1 VSEQSRLLKP
11 VYTEYNSNY
20 GRSFSLSRRIDQN
33 KIGAEFKDGVLSVT
47 LLKVQEAKPRTIQAD
62 KARPSRPRADNRQV
76 QCV

>member
-1 VSEQSRLLKP
+1 MPGASAFRGASIK
-11 VYTEYNSNY
+11 
-20 GRSFSLSRRIDQN
+20 N

-47 LLKVQEAKPRTIQAD
+47 LPKVEEAKPRTIQAD